1 MTKSKSNSVKVGKYT
16 FQPTRYDADNN
27 LYCSLYY
34 RLNSHEKRICKLIG
48 IYKFDEDVF
57 EIIYIEEGW
66 LLTNKHK
73 KLLDF
78 ILNKYDW
85 IL

>member
-27 LYCSLYY
+27 LYCSLY
-34 RLNSHEKRICKLIG
+34 RLNSHEKKICKLTG

-78 ILNKYDW
+78 MLNEYDW
-85 IL
+85 TL

>member
-16 FQPTRYDADNN
+16 FQPTRYDTDNN
-27 LYCSLYY
+27 LYCSLY
-34 RLNSHEKRICKLIG
+34 RLNSHEKSVCKLTG

-66 LLTNKHK
+66 MTNNHK
-73 KLLDF
+73 KLLEF
-78 ILNKYDW
+78 LLNEYDW
-85 IL
+85 TL

>member
-27 LYCSLYY
+27 LYCSLY
-34 RLNSHEKRICKLIG
+34 RLNSHEKKVCKLTG

-78 ILNKYDW
+78 MLNEYDW
-85 IL
+85 KL